1 MKRIKYFKT
10 QEKHIGILLLILA
23 VVSDAFFVD
32 FQAYCKCKFQ
42 PTANHL
48 FQSYNFYAFLI
59 IFTVSLLKGTLFAS
73 LKFVYCHPSVLKD
86 IGVMCVL
93 QLLNQQIAI
102 NLIIINFK
110 QYIYPLISSTRRIV
124 VLMFSIEMF
133 QH

>member
-1 MKRIKYFKT
+1 M
-10 QEKHIGILLLILA
+10 LLVLA

-32 FQAYCKCKFQ
+32 FQAYCKNTFQ

-59 IFTVSLLKGTLFAS
+59 IFTVSLLKGTLFTS
-73 LKFVYCHPSVLKD
+73 LAFVYRHPSVLKD